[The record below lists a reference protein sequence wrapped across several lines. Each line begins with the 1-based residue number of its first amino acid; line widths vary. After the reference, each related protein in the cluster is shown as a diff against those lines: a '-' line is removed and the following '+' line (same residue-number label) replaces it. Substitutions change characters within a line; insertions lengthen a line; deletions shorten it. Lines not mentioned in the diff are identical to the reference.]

1 MDQLIVQLAAAVNMR
16 TLYPANHPRVVGGV
30 QQIIGQLAQFL
41 QQNRKESV
49 TFLIVGEDLVADD
62 QIVRKTTLS
71 QQQFVDILRRRGI
84 ERLTLADGLEAAE
97 VDALITALAVGSTPA
112 GSANVILGHVNVA
125 VDDQPVEEQQDHPE
139 LSVEQLENVRQ
150 AFARFR
156 LEKKLPLHQME
167 EMVWGFIESMSR
179 TTRSILPL
187 AKLKEHDEYT
197 FVHSVNVSLL
207 VLAQARSFGIKGS
220 MLHALGMAGLLHDIG
235 KLMVPLTVLNK
246 PGKLEGEEW
255 SVMKSHTEQGAWYLS
270 ETEGSTPLS
279 IIVAYEHHLRYDGQA
294 NYPEASAGRIPNLAS
309 RMTSIADTYDAL
321 QTVRPY
327 QKPLL
332 RSAAYDILRKRSETF
347 YDPMLVANFIRVI
360 GEPAAPSVS

>member
-16 TLYPANHPRVVGGV
+16 TLYPANHPRIIVAIE
-30 QQIIGQLAQFL
+30 QIIDHLRRTVKQVQ
-41 QQNRKESV
+41 KDSI
-49 TFLIVGEDLVADD
+49 TFLIVGEDLVAEE

-71 QQQFVDILRRRGI
+71 QQQFVDILKRRGI
-84 ERLTLADGLEAAE
+84 ERLTLADGLEPAE
-97 VDALITALAVGSTPA
+97 VDDLITALALGNDPSGSTH
-112 GSANVILGHVNVA
+112 VIVGHVNVA
-125 VDDQPVEEQQDHPE
+125 IDDEPLEETEEHPE
-139 LSVEQLENVRQ
+139 LTVEQMENIRQ

-156 LEKKLPLHQME
+156 SEKKLPLRMME
-167 EMVWGFIESMSR
+167 EMVWGFINSLSR

-207 VLAQARSFGIKGS
+207 VLAQGRSFGIKGQT
-220 MLHALGMAGLLHDIG
+220 LHALGMAGLLHDIG
-235 KLMVPLTVLNK
+235 KLMVPLSVLNK

-279 IIVAYEHHLRYDGQA
+279 IIVAYEHHLRYDGQP
-294 NYPEASAGRIPNLAS
+294 NYPDVKPGRIPNLAS

-327 QKPLL
+327 QKPML
-332 RSAAYDILRKRSETF
+332 RAAAFDILKKRAETF
-347 YDPMLVANFIRVI
+347 YDPMLTANFIRMI
-360 GEPAAPSVS
+360 GEPSTPSVS